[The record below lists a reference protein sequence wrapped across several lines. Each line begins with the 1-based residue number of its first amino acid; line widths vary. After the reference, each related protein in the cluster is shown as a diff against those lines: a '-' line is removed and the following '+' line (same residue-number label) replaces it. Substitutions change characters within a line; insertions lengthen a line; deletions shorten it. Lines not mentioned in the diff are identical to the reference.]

1 MVLVSSRYLS
11 LYPEVKDP
19 ERRTYLAM
27 VTHMDHVVGE
37 VVKALK
43 TTNQVLHTR
52 MLHLQEAISPLQCPA
67 NRPDVYVE
75 G

>member
-43 TTNQVLHTR
+43 TTNQVHTR
-52 MLHLQEAISPLQCPA
+52 MYKRRFHLCNVLQI
-67 NRPDVYVE
+67 DQMSTYVVE